1 MDGSHGFR
9 IGDRLFPWGTR
20 FDEVVPGAHEQG
32 YASRELPCRE
42 AFGFPTVYAEVTAAR
57 PDRPVMT
64 TAYELST
71 ALAPT
76 DCFARLVGA
85 LGQPDTIDRDG
96 EEQGAGSPHSVVLY
110 ATWERGAVSFA
121 VSLYGAPRDSDF
133 GPGIGKL
140 YLSWSNLAAAAKPF
154 ADAWRAANE
163 VLERAAQAPEGQPA
177 FFTVAWDIFDT
188 EYPPDDADSRALN
201 QPTLLTTPKPV
212 ADRLGTKAFA
222 LWRGGGAWHLSHGR
236 DTIVLGSPP
245 HDKVAVLEIA
255 PARGGGRAAI
265 EVGPWQ
271 VRDAYGSRSIADAAA
286 ALERIPGLSVERHQ
300 DHDV

>member
-1 MDGSHGFR
+1 MNGAEGFR
-9 IGDRLFPWGTR
+9 IGDTLHKWGTR
-20 FDEVVPGAHEQG
+20 FDEVVPGAHEHG
-32 YASRELPCRE
+32 YASRELACSE
-42 AFGFPTVYAEVTAAR
+42 VFGFPTVYAEVTAAQ
-57 PDRPVMT
+57 PDRPIMT

-71 ALAPT
+71 ALTPR

-140 YLSWSNLAAAAKPF
+140 YLSWSDLAAAAGPF

-163 VLERAAQAPEGQPA
+163 ILERSAQSPEAQPT
-177 FFTVAWDIFDT
+177 FFTVAWDIFDA
-188 EYPPDDADSRALN
+188 EYPVEDANSRALN
-201 QPTLLTTPKPV
+201 QPELLTTPKAV
-212 ADRLGTKAFA
+212 ADRLGNRVFA

-245 HDKVAVLEIA
+245 HDTVTVLEIA

-265 EVGPWQ
+265 EVGPWH
-271 VRDAYGSRSIADAAA
+271 VRDAYGSQSIADAAA
-286 ALERIPGLSVERHQ
+286 AIERIPGLKVERHQ